1 MAEAVLNSPGPN
13 SPMNGSN
20 KPTWSDP
27 PSRRTSVCSVHSDSG
42 LVNGILH
49 DSNGIGLTVPPMLP
63 SQVDELSCLNIEVWK
78 NDPYSDLTAQKSPQ
92 LSHSPV
98 TLQTLTT
105 AFHTVPFG
113 EQSPP
118 PPPPPMSQFHWK

>member
-13 SPMNGSN
+13 SPMNGSG
-20 KPTWSDP
+20 KPIWSDP

-42 LVNGILH
+42 IVNGILH
-49 DSNGIGLTVPPMLP
+49 DSNGIGLSVPPMFT
-63 SQVDELSCLNIEVWK
+63 SQVDELNVGSEVWK
-78 NDPYSDLTAQKSPQ
+78 TDPSPDQTSQKSPQ

-98 TLQTLTT
+98 TLQSLAT

-113 EQSPP
+113 EHTS
-118 PPPPPMSQFHWK
+118 PPPMSQYHWK